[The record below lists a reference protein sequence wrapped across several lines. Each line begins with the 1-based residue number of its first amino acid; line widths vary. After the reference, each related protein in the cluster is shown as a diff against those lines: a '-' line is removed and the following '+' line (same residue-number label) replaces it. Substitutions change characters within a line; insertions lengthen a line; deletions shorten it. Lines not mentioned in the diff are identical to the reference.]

1 MNRLVQKPFNYLWG
15 IVPFVMAV
23 ALYLNIDS
31 AIDLGMGDT
40 NYVVSTFHMGVIF
53 SMYLVFAGL
62 LYWLFRKVTLNS
74 WMTGIHL
81 VLSMAMPLAVLF
93 VVEPITKDQVSTG
106 IANWLVIFTF
116 VWVLAQLVFLINLV
130 RGAILKP

>member
-1 MNRLVQKPFNYLWG
+1 MWG

-31 AIDLGMGDT
+31 AVDVPMGET
-40 NYVVSTFHMGVIF
+40 YYVVSTFHMGVIF
-53 SMYLVFAGL
+53 SFYLLFAGL
-62 LYWLFRKVTLNS
+62 LYWLFRKVDLTN
-74 WMTGIHL
+74 WMTITH
-81 VLSMAMPLAVLF
+81 VILSMTMPLAVLF
-93 VVEPITKDQVSTG
+93 LAEPITKDEISAG

-116 VWVLAQLVFLINLV
+116 VWVLAQALFLINLV